1 MSFIFSKIIKD
12 ISNIEV
18 LDYKPSGA
26 EYDFL
31 RPRGSITI
39 DMDDKWNTPVI
50 LINFDGWC
58 QNAVHLWSQNNT
70 QGENFLILERTPLS
84 TPSVSSISIDSSSY
98 DTVF

>member
-50 LINFDGWC
+50 LINFEVGVKMLFTSD
-58 QNAVHLWSQNNT
+58 LRI
-70 QGENFLILERTPLS
+70 ILREK
-84 TPSVSSISIDSSSY
+84 I
-98 DTVF
+98 F